1 MSKIIL
7 SLGVHIDLFVHTAL
21 TVMAS
26 TKDFSSVSAFRSN
39 KYFFMW
45 ILSLLKCELTSLLK
59 SLKLWSD
66 QFIIL
71 LLSLVDVW

>member
-1 MSKIIL
+1 
-7 SLGVHIDLFVHTAL
+7 
-21 TVMAS
+21 
-26 TKDFSSVSAFRSN
+26 
-39 KYFFMW
+39 MW

-59 SLKLWSD
+59 SLNLWSG